1 MTGFCRRG
9 DDVLTTSAG
18 PNGDGRFQSV
28 GDVIRHIFRAE
39 KRYIDRLSNRPL
51 TDTSSIPNN
60 SIEALFQFGRQSCA
74 DLKAFV
80 ESLMNNSLKATP
92 RKLVAHVLIHEI

>member
-1 MTGFCRRG
+1 MATVAFR
-9 DDVLTTSAG
+9 A
-18 PNGDGRFQSV
+18 SV
-28 GDVIRHIFRAE
+28 MRHIFSAE

-60 SIEALFQFGRQSCA
+60 SIEALFQFGRQSRA

-80 ESLMNNSLKATP
+80 KSYPVQDWDIPLDFSLMNNSLNATP
-92 RKLVAHVLIHEI
+92 RNLLPTS